1 MQQRVWWRCILCLLP
16 YKEAG
21 RLENDRIAAVLDNI
35 GDGVIAT
42 DMEGRIEYMNNTAA
56 TMTGW
61 AAEEAV
67 CQEFSS
73 VFSLINI
80 KSGESVDSPIKEVM
94 SRKAVVGLKN
104 NSALLSREGKTY
116 ILSAS
121 CSPIRDKNHNFSGV
135 VVVFRDISKIKRMEE
150 NLIEERNNLEMTFNH
165 SPLGMLIMDCN
176 RVVRQVNNAFL
187 EMLGIS
193 DDQVLGLGYG
203 DGIGCV
209 FSREKGC
216 GNSSDCGLCEI
227 RNRISAVFKTGIPSK
242 DLVIQQTTLRGG
254 VRKRPWYNIL
264 FMPVHHSGERSVL
277 LVITNVSE
285 SMERE
290 QKLIEANNF
299 SLKMME
305 NFPALIWKTDN
316 TGRNVY
322 ANHNFLTFVGKSE
335 QEVISEGWLDCVH
348 PDDREKLEVK
358 VFEQIDEKWMHN
370 TELRLKHSSGNYIW
384 LNTVIKPFYDI
395 TGKQDGYIGM
405 GLDIDDKKN
414 TEMQLQRAKEEAEK
428 ANRSKSEFL
437 ANMSHEIRTPINGI
451 VGMIELTLLTRLDS
465 EQKDNLL
472 TAKSCANSLLKI
484 INDILDFSKM
494 EAGKLVIDNVDFD
507 IRLLIEEIFKAQST
521 HADRKGL
528 EFNYTFYSGIP
539 QYLLGDPGRLQQILN
554 NLVSNAIKFTEKGEV
569 NIVVRKELV
578 EADKV
583 ELKFSVSDTGIGIS
597 DEDKEKLFKTFSQVD
612 SSITRKYGGNGLGL
626 VISRQLVEMMG
637 GRMWIESEKGKGST
651 FNFTVGFNK
660 GRMTVSGP
668 DRQQT
673 AVKTAGKLKILL
685 AEDDNVN
692 KAVIT
697 RMLKER
703 GHEVDVAGTG
713 VEAVGLFSEKGNYDL
728 ILMDIHMPVMDG
740 LEATKIIREKE
751 GGERHT
757 PVIALTAHALQGD
770 RERFMELGMDEY
782 IPKPVGMKELY
793 SIIEAAVSGL
803 RPHKDIKSI
812 RIDMEGNVVL
822 QQEAGTEGKSER
834 VAPSLVERIE
844 KVISSLA
851 AALEGRDMELAG
863 NLAHDIKNICNEM
876 GADELKSLA
885 FQIELAV
892 RRNNFRDVLYNFL
905 TFDKEFK
912 TLKSLYSRRKE
923 Q

>member
-1 MQQRVWWRCILCLLP
+1 
-16 YKEAG
+16 
-21 RLENDRIAAVLDNI
+21 
-35 GDGVIAT
+35 
-42 DMEGRIEYMNNTAA
+42 MNNTAA

-67 CQEFSS
+67 GREFSS

-80 KSGESVDSPIKEVM
+80 KSGESLDSPLKEVM
-94 SRKAVVGLKN
+94 RLKAVVGLKN
-104 NSALLSREGKTY
+104 NSALLSRKGQAY
-116 ILSAS
+116 IVSAS
-121 CSPIRDKNHNFSGV
+121 CSPIRDKDNNFSGV
-135 VVVFRDISKIKRMEE
+135 VVVFRDISRIKRMEE
-150 NLIEERNNLEMTFNH
+150 HLIEERNNLEMTFNH
-165 SPLGMLIMDCN
+165 SPLGMLIMDFN

-193 DDQVLGLGYG
+193 DNEVLGLGYG
-203 DGIGCV
+203 DGIRCV

-227 RNRISAVFKTGIPSK
+227 RKRISEVFKTGIPSK

-254 VRKRPWYNIL
+254 IRKRPWYNIL

-277 LVITNVSE
+277 LVITDVSE

-290 QKLIEANNF
+290 KKLIEANNF

-316 TGRNVY
+316 NGRNVY
-322 ANHNFLTFVGKSE
+322 ANHNFLTFVGKTE
-335 QEVISEGWLDCVH
+335 QEVIRDGWLDCVH
-348 PDDREKLEVK
+348 PDDRERLEIRLEK
-358 VFEQIDEKWMHN
+358 QIDEKWMHN
-370 TELRLKHSSGNYIW
+370 TELRLKHCGGDHIW
-384 LNTVIKPFYDI
+384 LNTVIKPFYDM

-405 GLDIDDKKN
+405 GLDINDKKN
-414 TEMQLQRAKEEAEK
+414 TEMELQRAKEEAEK
-428 ANRSKSEFL
+428 ANRAKSEFL

-451 VGMIELTLLTRLDS
+451 VGMIDLTLLTLLDS
-465 EQKDNLL
+465 EQQDNLR
-472 TAKSCANSLLKI
+472 TAKSCANTLLKI

-494 EAGKLVIDNVDFD
+494 EAGKLIIDNVNFD

-521 HADRKGL
+521 LADRKGL
-528 EFNYTFYSGIP
+528 EFNYSFYSGIP
-539 QYLLGDPGRLQQILN
+539 QYLIGDPGRLQQILN
-554 NLVSNAIKFTEKGEV
+554 NLISNAIKFTEKGEV
-569 NIVVRKELV
+569 NIVVKKELV

-597 DEDKEKLFKTFSQVD
+597 DEEKEKLFKTFSQVD

-637 GRMWIESEKGKGST
+637 GRMWIESEKGTGST
-651 FNFTVGFNK
+651 FNFTVKFRK
-660 GRMTVSGP
+660 GSAAATGQDSEQMPARTVH
-668 DRQQT
+668 
-673 AVKTAGKLKILL
+673 KLNILL

-703 GHEVDVAGTG
+703 GHEVDIAATG
-713 VEAVGLFSEKGNYDL
+713 MEAVHMYNKKGNYDL
-728 ILMDIHMPVMDG
+728 ILMDIHMPQMDG

-751 GGERHT
+751 GGTRHT

-782 IPKPVGMKELY
+782 IPKPVAMKELY
-793 SIIEAAVSGL
+793 RIIESAAFNIRPERDMRGVKIDGHGNIVPVPEPEHTGKAAATAPGL
-803 RPHKDIKSI
+803 I
-812 RIDMEGNVVL
+812 
-822 QQEAGTEGKSER
+822 
-834 VAPSLVERIE
+834 ERIGE
-844 KVISSLA
+844 VAASLA
-851 AALEGRDMELAG
+851 ASLEGRDMELAG
-863 NLAHDIKNICNEM
+863 KFAHDIKNICNES
-876 GADELKSLA
+876 GEDELKSLA

-892 RRNNFRDVLYNFL
+892 RRNNFRDVLYNYL

-912 TLKSLYSRRKE
+912 TLKRLYSRGKE